1 MARMEPSWISTSK
14 VLPGELKPRKYP
26 ASRRWPVED
35 TGMNSVSPSSSPSR
49 ITCQVDIRVSLKW

>member
-1 MARMEPSWISTSK
+1 MEPSWISTSK

-26 ASRRWPVED
+26 ASSRWPVED

-49 ITCQVDIRVSLKW
+49 ITCQVDIQLSSVG